1 MINTF
6 ISKFTNE
13 KFEFIEIDNN
23 YFLANK
29 DILEF
34 STKDCLMIGLPMGK
48 VVKNKFKPSLALLS
62 LLNQCSNEKVIVKD
76 IGEIDFI
83 YGKDLKARCV
93 ERIVGEDKKGFLKLI
108 VNKNDECL
116 GYGKI
121 VGNLEGGKVVK
132 SLLDIGDFLRR
143 EK

>member
-6 ISKFTNE
+6 ISKFTDK
-13 KFEFIEIDNN
+13 KFEFIKIDNN

-29 DILEF
+29 DLEEF
-34 STKDCLMIGLPMGK
+34 NTEDSLMFGLPLGK
-48 VVKNKFKPSLALLS
+48 VVKGKFKPSLALLS
-62 LLNQCSNEKVIVKD
+62 LLSQCSNEKVIVKD

-83 YGKDLKARCV
+83 YGKDLKARCI
-93 ERIVGEDKKGFLKLI
+93 ERIEGEDKKGFLKLI
-108 VNKNDECL
+108 VNKNNDCL

-121 VGNLEGGKVVK
+121 VGTLEGGKVVK
-132 SLLDIGDFLRR
+132 SILDIGDFLRR